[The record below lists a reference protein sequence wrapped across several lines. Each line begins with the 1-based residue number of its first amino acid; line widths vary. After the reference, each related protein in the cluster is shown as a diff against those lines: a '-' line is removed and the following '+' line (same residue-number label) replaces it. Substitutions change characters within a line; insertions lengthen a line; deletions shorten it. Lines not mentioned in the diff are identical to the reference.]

1 MKKLKNENE
10 NLTQYLAPEVT
21 VLEIK
26 TESIICTSDPGN
38 PGDIPGDLGIG
49 FWM

>member
-26 TESIICTSDPGN
+26 TESIICTSDPG
-38 PGDIPGDLGIG
+38 DVPGDLGSG

>member
-10 NLTQYLAPEVT
+10 ILAYYLAPEVS

-26 TESIICTSDPGN
+26 TESIICTSKPD
-38 PGDIPGDLGIG
+38 DIPGDLGGG
-49 FWM
+49 FWL